1 MNNRIIKAI
10 SLGLLSSV
18 IISSLSVGSFAE
30 NDTTFL
36 YAPDS
41 VNSIEELELTEA
53 MIHQG
58 KALEEYDKI
67 CETYERDENNCFIY
81 PDNYAGEYIDNDYD
95 LVILLTDNNN
105 DYYKNIVGESEYIK
119 YKTVEYSYNDLSS
132 ALATSVEILLNEEY
146 GKKLYVGS
154 GIDVKMNKGVI
165 DLYSDVAN
173 SISETSR
180 QELFEK
186 ITSDLVDY
194 SFVDHKNETTTISV
208 KGGDGIYQSG
218 KFSAGMGGY
227 YLGNDAIVSCGHI
240 SGSTGATVKYTDSTG
255 TAIGTVSYKKFDD
268 NGYGDYSFITLNS
281 NAQSTNLVNSSIP
294 ITGYTL
300 NPPVGTVLN
309 KYGRHGAATVTITN
323 TNYNVYYSE
332 QNVTI
337 YNLTKAS
344 IDSGTVVKG
353 DSGCPFY
360 YYSTGDSSWKFVGIA
375 SGVSGTSYAYF
386 TPYLLFYGG
395 FSIKT
400 S

>member
-1 MNNRIIKAI
+1 MNKRTIKKI
-10 SLGLLSSV
+10 LLGLLSSV
-18 IISSLSVGSFAE
+18 VMASLSVGIFAE
-30 NDTTFL
+30 NDTTLL
-36 YAPDS
+36 YEPDGVHS
-41 VNSIEELELTEA
+41 MEELKPTEA

-81 PDNYAGEYIDNDYD
+81 PDNYAGEYIDEDYD
-95 LVILLTDNNN
+95 LVILLTDDNNG
-105 DYYKNIVGESEYIK
+105 YYKSIVSDSEYIK
-119 YKTVEYSYNDLSS
+119 YKTVEYSYNELSS
-132 ALATSVEILLNEEY
+132 ALASSVEILLNEEY

-165 DLYSDVAN
+165 DLYSDVVN
-173 SISETSR
+173 SMSETSR

-194 SFVDHKNETTTISV
+194 SFVDHENETTTISV

-240 SGSTGATVKYTDSTG
+240 SGSKGAVVKYNDSTG
-255 TAIGTVSYKKFDD
+255 TAIGTVSYKQCED
-268 NGYGDYSFITLNS
+268 NEYGDYSFITLYS
-281 NAQSTNLVNSSIP
+281 NAQSTNLVYSSIP

-309 KYGRHGAATVTITN
+309 KYGRRGKATVTITQL
-323 TNYNVYYSE
+323 NYTANYTEAGVA
-332 QNVTI
+332 I
-337 YNLTKAS
+337 KGLTKAS

-360 YYSTGDSSWKFVGIA
+360 YYSTSDSSWKFVGIA
-375 SGVSGTSYAYF
+375 SGAGGTSYALF
-386 TPYLLFYGG
+386 TPYLLFNGG